1 MPSKRP
7 KFANDEF
14 YHVYNRGVEK
24 RNIFMEILDYYR
36 FTSSLY
42 ELNDKNLVLMSERNG
57 DFIPDRNETPKKP
70 LVKIV
75 AFCLMSNHYHLIL
88 RQLVDGG
95 ISLFMKKLSNSY
107 TGYFNEKYKRK
118 GIGALFQGTFK
129 AVHIENN
136 KQLISLINYIFTN
149 PIELIEKDWKEK
161 DIRNEEEIMRFL
173 KSYKWSSFLDCI
185 EVQNFPLITD
195 SNFIMDLFGS
205 SNEVEESVRS
215 WILCKNRG
223 ETPR

>member
-1 MPSKRP
+1 MSSKRP
-7 KFANDEF
+7 QFENNEF

-24 RNIFMEILDYYR
+24 RNIFMEISDYYR

-42 ELNDKNLVLMSERNG
+42 ELNDKNLVLMSEKNRDFTPNG
-57 DFIPDRNETPKKP
+57 NEPSKKL
-70 LVKIV
+70 LVKII
-75 AFCLMSNHYHLIL
+75 AFCLMPNHYHLIL

-129 AVHIENN
+129 AIHVEND

-149 PIELIEKDWKEK
+149 PIKLIEKDWKEK
-161 DIRNEEEIMRFL
+161 GVKNEDEIIRFL

-185 EVQNFPLITD
+185 EVENFPLITD
-195 SNFIMDLFGS
+195 SNFIIDLFGGS
-205 SNEVEESVRS
+205 DEVKESVRS
-215 WILCKNRG
+215 WR
-223 ETPR
+223 